1 MPGLRIFLSFDP
13 PEEIRAALAAFQ
25 SELRKNLPGLR
36 WVDPALF
43 HSTITF
49 LGDVPAPTVAE
60 LLPEIA
66 AVARAHPPFDVT
78 YEGVGVFP
86 NARRPNVLWVGS
98 VPSGESLAGL
108 KAALDEVVRRRGIA
122 VEERPFRP
130 HLTLA
135 RFRPGSV
142 PDHLTPTLES
152 LTFEPRRTSIE
163 GIQVMKSDLS
173 ARGPAYTVLAAN
185 PLHER
190 TSFQDP

>member
-1 MPGLRIFLSFDP
+1 MPGARVFLSFEP
-13 PEEIRAALAAFQ
+13 PKEIRTALATFQ
-25 SELRKNLPGLR
+25 SGLRRALPGLG

-49 LGDVPAPTVAE
+49 LGE
-60 LLPEIA
+60 LEAATLAALVPEIA
-66 AVARAHPPFDVT
+66 SIARAHPAFDIT

-86 NARRPNVLWVGS
+86 DLRTPSVLWVGC
-98 VPSGESLAGL
+98 VPAGGELAGL
-108 KAALDEVVRRRGIA
+108 KSALDAAALRRGIA

-142 PDHLTPTLES
+142 PVHLTPTLES
-152 LTFEPRRTSIE
+152 LTFEPRRTSIT
-163 GIQVMKSDLS
+163 GIRVMKSDLS
-173 ARGPAYTVLAAN
+173 TRGPAYTVLADN

-190 TSFQDP
+190 TSLQDP